1 MRTYKL
7 LFFSFLNLFFWGTI
21 SAQAQKMQDVVYLH
35 DGSILKG
42 QVLEF
47 QPEGKIRVEIL
58 GGSVLVYPAS
68 AVKELKK
75 EPVPNNLLAPESPKA
90 TVGIPLKT
98 KGIYLMSQ
106 IHANVGKD
114 YNYQIQGGTGF
125 THIVGYQFNQ
135 WFGLGLGAGF
145 SSIGNKTFAPIFSE
159 ARGHFSKDASGFF
172 YSLAAGY
179 AYAFKHSTD
188 QFGFSNNNTKAKGG
202 MWVYPAFGYRFKSSK
217 KMNACLDLGYCIQ
230 KASYDYNSPDWA
242 GNPNIYTEDNTW
254 KRLTLRFGIL
264 F

>member
-7 LFFSFLNLFFWGTI
+7 LIFSFLNLFFWGAI

-42 QVLEF
+42 QVLAF

-75 EPVPNNLLAPESPKA
+75 EPVPTNLLTNESPKA
-90 TVGIPLKT
+90 TEGIPLKT
-98 KGIYLMSQ
+98 KGLYSVSQ
-106 IHANVGKD
+106 AHANFGKD
-114 YNYQIQGGTGF
+114 YNYQIQVGTGISQ
-125 THIVGYQFNQ
+125 TVGYQFNQ
-135 WFGLGLGAGF
+135 WIGLGLGTGF
-145 SSIGNKTFAPIFSE
+145 SSIGNKSFVPIFSE
-159 ARGHFSKDASGFF
+159 ARGYFSKDVSGFF

-179 AYAFKHSTD
+179 AYAFKHGID
-188 QFGFSNNNTKAKGG
+188 QFSFSNNNTKAEGG
-202 MWVYPAFGYRFKSSK
+202 LWVYPAIGYRFKSSK

-230 KASYDYNSPDWA
+230 KASYEYNAPDWT
-242 GNPNIYTEDNTW
+242 GNPTVYTEDNTW